1 MNCAEMLRNIFQ
13 FEKGHSGIHLARNR
27 CRDARLVLEEMS
39 TGIELQGLRSV
50 NDLDGNQVR
59 TLGSKIVL
67 HVVQRT
73 KQRFVIFLAEHI
85 R

>member
-1 MNCAEMLRNIFQ
+1 
-13 FEKGHSGIHLARNR
+13 
-27 CRDARLVLEEMS
+27 MS
-39 TGIELQGLRSV
+39 TGIELQGLWSV

-59 TLGSKIVL
+59 ILASKIVL

-73 KQRFVIFLAEHI
+73 KQSFVIFLAEDI